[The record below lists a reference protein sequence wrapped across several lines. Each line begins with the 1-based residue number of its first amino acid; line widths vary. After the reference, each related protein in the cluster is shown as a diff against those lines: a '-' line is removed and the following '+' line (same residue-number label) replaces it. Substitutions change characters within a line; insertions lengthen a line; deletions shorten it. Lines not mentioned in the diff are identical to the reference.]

1 MTKDEALKLAL
12 STLDEVRQETFRLLR
27 DGQKLYAEEKVWSTI
42 ISIKEVLAQEKALQA
57 LQALH
62 DENERLG
69 LYKDAYAEQE
79 PVAWMFQHEETGR
92 MNYVSNDGIHNP
104 AMFLEMNPR
113 YALVC
118 PLYTTPP
125 QRKPQE
131 FVCSTGLCHYRK
143 PLTNDR
149 AHQILLDMA
158 KHIETFG
165 DENIT
170 EQALSAECI
179 RFILERVTA
188 YGIKEEV

>member
-1 MTKDEALKLAL
+1 MTKDEALRMAL
-12 STLDEVRQETFRLLR
+12 EALTNAYWPTESDLMP
-27 DGQKLYAEEKVWSTI
+27 AHN
-42 ISIKEVLAQEKALQA
+42 IKECADAITAIREALAES
-57 LQALH
+57 
-62 DENERLG
+62 
-69 LYKDAYAEQE
+69 EQE
-79 PVAWMFQHEETGR
+79 PVAWWNDTGTHIDL
-92 MNYVSNDGIHNP
+92 NVSG
-104 AMFLEMNPR
+104 R
-113 YALVC
+113 GT

>member
-1 MTKDEALKLAL
+1 MTEEAFKLAMEAFGEIEWSNNSQWQSDRAKVAITAIKKSL
-12 STLDEVRQETFRLLR
+12 
-27 DGQKLYAEEKVWSTI
+27 AEP
-42 ISIKEVLAQEKALQA
+42 
-57 LQALH
+57 
-62 DENERLG
+62 
-69 LYKDAYAEQE
+69 EQE
-79 PVAWMFQHEETGR
+79 PVAWWNDTGTHIDL
-92 MNYVSNDGIHNP
+92 NVSG
-104 AMFLEMNPR
+104 R
-113 YALVC
+113 GT

>member
-1 MTKDEALKLAL
+1 MTQEVLKLAL
-12 STLDEVRQETFRLLR
+12 EALEDACGECCNSEYNPCFQRKAIT
-27 DGQKLYAEEKVWSTI
+27 A
-42 ISIKEVLAQEKALQA
+42 IKKALAQP
-57 LQALH
+57 
-62 DENERLG
+62 
-69 LYKDAYAEQE
+69 EQE

>member
-1 MTKDEALKLAL
+1 MTKDEALRMAL
-12 STLDEVRQETFRLLR
+12 EALEELHGIDTETECVTI
-27 DGQKLYAEEKVWSTI
+27 DVGDVIDAIEEA
-42 ISIKEVLAQEKALQA
+42 LAQP
-57 LQALH
+57 
-62 DENERLG
+62 
-69 LYKDAYAEQE
+69 EQE
-79 PVAWMFQHEETGR
+79 PVAFICEFYADEGHPF
-92 MNYVSNDGIHNP
+92 VSFEPVTHGTNT
-104 AMFLEMNPR
+104 
-113 YALVC
+113 

>member
-1 MTKDEALKLAL
+1 MTKDEALKMAL
-12 STLDEVRQETFRLLR
+12 EALKGVLDDTPKVLDASIAGGLYEVVQCR
-27 DGQKLYAEEKVWSTI
+27 DAI
-42 ISIKEVLAQEKALQA
+42 CAIKEALAQPERSMKVEGPLHVVCQCDKCKAQP
-57 LQALH
+57 
-62 DENERLG
+62 
-69 LYKDAYAEQE
+69 EQE
-79 PVAWMFQHEETGR
+79 PVAWWNDTGTHIDL
-92 MNYVSNDGIHNP
+92 NVSG
-104 AMFLEMNPR
+104 R
-113 YALVC
+113 GT

>member
-1 MTKDEALKLAL
+1 MINQCSSCGGFCKKSGCE
-12 STLDEVRQETFRLLR
+12 R
-27 DGQKLYAEEKVWSTI
+27 
-42 ISIKEVLAQEKALQA
+42 
-57 LQALH
+57 
-62 DENERLG
+62 ENV
-69 LYKDAYAEQE
+69 K
-79 PVAWMFQHEETGR
+79 PT
-92 MNYVSNDGIHNP
+92 
-104 AMFLEMNPR
+104 
-113 YALVC
+113 
-118 PLYTTPP
+118 P

>member
-1 MTKDEALKLAL
+1 MRVASVVTLNTNLAF
-12 STLDEVRQETFRLLR
+12 S
-27 DGQKLYAEEKVWSTI
+27 EKPSPPSKKPWHKSK
-42 ISIKEVLAQEKALQA
+42 SLWRGGMA
-57 LQALH
+57 H
-62 DENERLG
+62 
-69 LYKDAYAEQE
+69 
-79 PVAWMFQHEETGR
+79 
-92 MNYVSNDGIHNP
+92 
-104 AMFLEMNPR
+104 R
-113 YALVC
+113 YAFIDLNVSGRGI

>member
-1 MTKDEALKLAL
+1 V
-12 STLDEVRQETFRLLR
+12 S
-27 DGQKLYAEEKVWSTI
+27 
-42 ISIKEVLAQEKALQA
+42 
-57 LQALH
+57 
-62 DENERLG
+62 
-69 LYKDAYAEQE
+69 
-79 PVAWMFQHEETGR
+79 GR
-92 MNYVSNDGIHNP
+92 GT
-104 AMFLEMNPR
+104 
-113 YALVC
+113 

>member
-1 MTKDEALKLAL
+1 MTKDEALRMALEALANAYWPTESDL
-12 STLDEVRQETFRLLR
+12 MP
-27 DGQKLYAEEKVWSTI
+27 AHN
-42 ISIKEVLAQEKALQA
+42 IKECADAITAIREALAES
-57 LQALH
+57 
-62 DENERLG
+62 
-69 LYKDAYAEQE
+69 EQE
-79 PVAWMFQHEETGR
+79 PVAWWNDTGTHIDL
-92 MNYVSNDGIHNP
+92 NVSG
-104 AMFLEMNPR
+104 R
-113 YALVC
+113 GT

>member
-1 MTKDEALKLAL
+1 MTKDEALTLAL
-12 STLDEVRQETFRLLR
+12 ETLECLKRDFDADQFEWGIADE
-27 DGQKLYAEEKVWSTI
+27 A
-42 ISIKEVLAQEKALQA
+42 ISAIKEALAQ
-57 LQALH
+57 
-62 DENERLG
+62 
-69 LYKDAYAEQE
+69 EQE

-118 PLYTTPP
+118 PLYTSPP

>member
-1 MTKDEALKLAL
+1 MTEIEKAIRDFCGHHADWWPSTTQVQEMLAL
-12 STLDEVRQETFRLLR
+12 
-27 DGQKLYAEEKVWSTI
+27 
-42 ISIKEVLAQEKALQA
+42 AQP
-57 LQALH
+57 
-62 DENERLG
+62 
-69 LYKDAYAEQE
+69 EQE
-79 PVAWMFQHEETGR
+79 PVAWWNDTGTHIDL
-92 MNYVSNDGIHNP
+92 NVSG
-104 AMFLEMNPR
+104 R
-113 YALVC
+113 GT

>member
-1 MTKDEALKLAL
+1 MDGYYSGCFDVGGNNKLLNKALTAIKEALAK
-12 STLDEVRQETFRLLR
+12 
-27 DGQKLYAEEKVWSTI
+27 
-42 ISIKEVLAQEKALQA
+42 EKALQD
-57 LQALH
+57 LH

-79 PVAWMFQHEETGR
+79 PVAFICEFYADEGHPF
-92 MNYVSNDGIHNP
+92 VSFEPVTHGTNT
-104 AMFLEMNPR
+104 
-113 YALVC
+113 

>member
-1 MTKDEALKLAL
+1 MT
-12 STLDEVRQETFRLLR
+12 
-27 DGQKLYAEEKVWSTI
+27 
-42 ISIKEVLAQEKALQA
+42 KEVLKMALETLEQLDGIDTETECVTIDVGDVIDAIEEALAQP
-57 LQALH
+57 
-62 DENERLG
+62 
-69 LYKDAYAEQE
+69 EQE
-79 PVAWMFQHEETGR
+79 PVAFICEFYADAGHPF
-92 MNYVSNDGIHNP
+92 VSFEPVTHGTNT
-104 AMFLEMNPR
+104 
-113 YALVC
+113 